1 MGESGHLLGNFT
13 LIEFPLKPTG
23 QVGKPWVTFYWLV
36 EESSR
41 TRCKMLVVG
50 LASEKL
56 TDRMVTPHRHH
67 HHHHHHYHHHRDR
80 LSPGGVE
87 VVLVGGGSAMLGGT
101 CEQVQIDRLPRS
113 TVILA

>member
-67 HHHHHHYHHHRDR
+67 HHHHHYHHHRDR